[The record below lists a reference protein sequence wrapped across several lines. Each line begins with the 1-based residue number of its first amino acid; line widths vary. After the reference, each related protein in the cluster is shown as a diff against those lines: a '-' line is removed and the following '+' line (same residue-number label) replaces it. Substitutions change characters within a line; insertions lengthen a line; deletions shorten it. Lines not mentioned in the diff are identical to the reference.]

1 MVVGP
6 TIGTGLFIGAGQ
18 ALAVGGP
25 ASLLLSYITLSI
37 LTFAMATGMAEVST
51 HMPSQDGTLVTNGYL
66 YMSSSLAFASAYL
79 RWYTLALF
87 VPYEITSAVVNLGL
101 WKPGSTIAIR
111 LAIITTIVVGFNF
124 LPERLFKS
132 SERVFTAMKI
142 GTMAT
147 LFVLSLAL
155 GLGGVD
161 AQPPWGFKN
170 WKHPGAM
177 SQYLVRG
184 VWGRFLAFCQCLLD
198 GSIAFTFA
206 PELIVHQAECSMHA
220 SLVPASLVPAS
231 LVPASLGE
239 PALLSASIP
248 GRVKFDVA
256 QTVLPYILS
265 SLAMG
270 VMAPFNE
277 TRLTNNGTGSGFS
290 PYLIGLKDANI
301 QIIPTIAMIAIL
313 LSAVASGRSFLYLSS
328 RTLCAMSE
336 LGHAPSIFSTRNR
349 WNVPYLAVA
358 ASALFSFLAF
368 VSVKVSSTIMNTYLL
383 RLVTSAGFISSL
395 VSFATY
401 RHFNR
406 RLRVNGIARRYASS
420 IQPFGT
426 YFGMVFNT
434 LLLLSGGLWAVP
446 KGNLIGSRGAR
457 LITSYVNVVVFGLL
471 FLLHR
476 FQDFLP
482 VVEIERQVDMDGC
495 GHGDRDGPREPR
507 TPKAYP
513 HRGKLDVIPEG
524 SGAFELRLS
533 QTMFTEPL

>member
-1 MVVGP
+1 MAVGP

-25 ASLLLSYITLSI
+25 ASLLLSYIILSF
-37 LTFAMATGMAEVST
+37 LTFVMTTSLAEVST
-51 HMPSQDGTLVTNGYL
+51 HMPSQHGTLVTNGYL

-87 VPYEITSAVVNLGL
+87 VPYEITSAMVNLGL

-124 LPERLFKS
+124 LPEKLFKS
-132 SERVFTAMKI
+132 SERLFTAIKI

-147 LFVLSLAL
+147 LFVLTLAL
-155 GLGGVD
+155 GLGGID
-161 AQPPWGFKN
+161 AQPPWGFKY

-177 SQYLVRG
+177 NEYLVRG
-184 VWGRFLAFCQCLLD
+184 VWGRFLAFLQCLLD

-206 PELIVHQAECSMHA
+206 PELIVHQAEM
-220 SLVPASLVPAS
+220 PASLVPE
-231 LVPASLGE
+231 SLGE
-239 PALLSASIP
+239 TALLSARIPSI
-248 GRVKFDVA
+248 VTSDVA
-256 QTVLPYILS
+256 QTAFPYILS

-301 QIIPTIAMIAIL
+301 QIIPTIAMVAIL

-349 WNVPYLAVA
+349 WNVPYLAVT
-358 ASALFSFLAF
+358 ASAVFCCLAF
-368 VSVKVSSTIMNTYLL
+368 ISVKIPSTIMNVYLL

-395 VSFATY
+395 VSCTIH
-401 RHFNR
+401 RHFDR
-406 RLRVNGIARRYASS
+406 RLKVNGVARRHSFSS
-420 IQPFGT
+420 QPLGS
-426 YFGMVFNT
+426 YFGMVISV
-434 LLLLSGGLWAVP
+434 LLLLSGGLWAAP
-446 KGNLIGSRGAR
+446 KGNLIGSRAAR
-457 LITSYVNVVVFGLL
+457 LITSYVNIAVFGLL
-471 FLLHR
+471 FLFHR

-482 VVEIERQVDMDGC
+482 VVEIERHLGTGGR
-495 GHGDRDGPREPR
+495 GHGDREGPGEPR
-507 TPKAYP
+507 TPKMYP

-524 SGAFELRLS
+524 SGTFELRLS
-533 QTMFTEPL
+533 QTMFTEPS